1 MQFRELGLCAPILR
15 AAAEAGYTQPSPIQE
30 KAIGPVLAGR
40 DVLGCAQTG
49 TGKTAAFAMPILHRL
64 AQGGAR
70 GYIRALVL
78 TPTRELALQIDE
90 SFAAYGRHLP
100 LRHLVVFGGVG
111 QGPQVA
117 ALQKG
122 VDILTATPGRLND
135 LAGQG
140 YIDLSRL

>member
-1 MQFRELGLCAPILR
+1 MQFSELGLCAPILR

-64 AQGGAR
+64 ARSGTK

-90 SFAAYGRHLP
+90 SFAAYGCGICRC
-100 LRHLVVFGGVG
+100 
-111 QGPQVA
+111 
-117 ALQKG
+117 
-122 VDILTATPGRLND
+122 ATW
-135 LAGQG
+135 
-140 YIDLSRL
+140 